1 MSEISRNKEYEELIF
16 SIQELET
23 ELASLVYER
32 DNLLYHTCPQIET
45 EYMLKIGKLECS
57 IFEYQCKI
65 LRVKRKIEIIQS
77 FLNKEQSY
85 NIDEIEK
92 QLDKE
97 QQEYSEKLKEKQ
109 QRIEEARFRKSNYG
123 TQLTDEESIEIKKL
137 YTQIVKKLHPDLNP
151 DTTEEQHGQFID
163 AVNAYKNADLSEM
176 RIIFLLLEKTTIK
189 NTSNSL
195 DKLNE
200 RKEKLSYE
208 KKYLISD
215 IQSIKTKFPYNV
227 KELLQNNDL
236 LQQKIEELSDALTEY
251 QNQYLDIEKRLL
263 SMVK

>member
-1 MSEISRNKEYEELIF
+1 
-16 SIQELET
+16 
-23 ELASLVYER
+23 
-32 DNLLYHTCPQIET
+32 
-45 EYMLKIGKLECS
+45 
-57 IFEYQCKI
+57 
-65 LRVKRKIEIIQS
+65 
-77 FLNKEQSY
+77 
-85 NIDEIEK
+85 
-92 QLDKE
+92 
-97 QQEYSEKLKEKQ
+97 
-109 QRIEEARFRKSNYG
+109 
-123 TQLTDEESIEIKKL
+123 
-137 YTQIVKKLHPDLNP
+137 
-151 DTTEEQHGQFID
+151 
-163 AVNAYKNADLSEM
+163 M